1 MPMLGVKEKLS
12 YGLGDFASAF
22 TWASLSLYLMYF
34 YTDVFGIS
42 PALVG
47 TLFLVT
53 RLWDAVT
60 DPAVGLLADRTR
72 TRFGRLRPYLLFFSL
87 PLGVMLALTFT
98 TPALS
103 ETGRIIYA
111 FVTYIALMGLYTLVN
126 IPYSAL
132 PVSMT
137 TNNDE
142 RRQLTNYRMLLSYI
156 AFVLIS
162 YATLPLVE
170 WLGDGDEQRGFALTY
185 TLYGVITFIVFLM
198 TFRGVRERYVEG
210 DSASNPLKSFAHIG
224 RARPFWIMFAT
235 SILVFTL
242 TLMPDS
248 AAIYF
253 FKYYVGESASV
264 SLFLAMGYASM
275 VVGVIV
281 NQLIMRRFCKR
292 RVMIGANL
300 AYALALASFFMA
312 ADMGQ
317 AFYFGAFMAAK
328 FINGI
333 IAPTM
338 WAIVG
343 DIADYVEYK
352 SGHRATGTTTSA
364 VTFSQKFGMSIGG
377 LLTGVL
383 FTTYGYTPNTEQSET
398 VLVLIKS
405 MMSVLPALGALGV
418 AALMLIYPL
427 GDRRMAE
434 IRTAKPTAA

>member
-1 MPMLGVKEKLS
+1 MLGVQEKLS

-34 YTDVFGIS
+34 YTDVFDIS
-42 PALVG
+42 PAVVG

-53 RLWDAVT
+53 RLWDAFT

-87 PLGVMLALTFT
+87 PLGAMLALTFT
-98 TPALS
+98 TPALG

-111 FVTYIALMGLYTLVN
+111 FATYIALMGLYTLVN

-137 TNNDE
+137 TDNDE
-142 RRQLTNYRMLLSYI
+142 RRQLTNARMLLSYI

-170 WLGDGDEQRGFALTY
+170 FLGGGDEQRGFSLTY
-185 TLYGVITFIVFLM
+185 TLYGVITFVVFLL
-198 TFRGVRERYVEG
+198 TFRGVRERHVEG
-210 DSASNPLKSFAHIG
+210 ESARNPLKSFVHIA

-235 SILVFTL
+235 SILIFTL
-242 TLMPDS
+242 MLMPDS

-253 FKYYVGESASV
+253 FKYYVGEESSV
-264 SLFLAMGYASM
+264 SLFLALGYASM
-275 VVGVIV
+275 VVGVV
-281 NQLIMRRFCKR
+281 FNQLVMRRFCKR

-300 AYALALASFFMA
+300 VYAFALASFFVA
-312 ADMGQ
+312 ADMGMP
-317 AFYFGAFMAAK
+317 FYFAAFMLAK
-328 FINGI
+328 FINGV

-338 WAIVG
+338 WAMVG

-352 SGHRATGTTTSA
+352 SGRRATGTTTSA

-377 LLTGVL
+377 LVTGVL
-383 FTTYGYTPNTEQSET
+383 FTTYGYAPNTEQSDT
-398 VLVLIKS
+398 VLMLIKA

-418 AALMLIYPL
+418 AVLMLIYPL
-427 GDRRMAE
+427 GDRRMAD
-434 IRTAKPTAA
+434 IRAAKPTTA